1 MIELA
6 IAIIGLIILAPIL
19 LFIGISKEGSY
30 EIYNGGSDKIDY
42 DYLKI
47 MIKRIEGKTFQPIY
61 EYDQLKSVKYPG
73 QDAILKMGC
82 HNGQRKLLLT
92 EIEFFSKSPNFII
105 YIGSAP
111 NEHMPILL
119 EMFPTYKFLLID
131 PNYHTFDSDY
141 KYVYMNVDV
150 ISQRTLKNVK
160 RDLDGRDTRR
170 YNNAKRLLNVKFL
183 NGSTHNVVDNK
194 KDDMDNIKKNV
205 DYKTIIS
212 SLLDGNDRIYIIQDY
227 MTPELA
233 RHLTLSLKHAKNPEF
248 GFVSD
253 IRTNMFNPAG
263 PVDIDYVWNDGLQ
276 LIFLKTMKPTVSM
289 LKFHPP
295 LRYSDDNSV
304 KDFVEGKLQNDII
317 SADLEYIK
325 KEYKLD
331 MIKGYQIDK
340 HMYLSNTTIY
350 LQAWAPKSSTESRLI
365 ITSED
370 IDKPLINYDYNEWLN
385 KYAYLKYIRGYAYF
399 DHYKYFSHLPLANVS
414 RLDGCF
420 DCMLE
425 TIILSDYLMES
436 SNIKLNIPKIMK
448 WLSNKQNATNVSKL
462 WQKIN
467 NKSLYPVDQK
477 GIHGYIRSPTK
488 NIHYYEYNEN
498 GEIFEIDNKMNKSK
512 VYDYIDG
519 KLIPVNGYKLNIMD
533 SYTEKDRDLEK
544 LAFNVKRSIDNW

>member
-30 EIYNGGSDKIDY
+30 EMYNGGSDKTDY

-47 MIKRIEGKTFQPIY
+47 MIKRIEGKTLVPIY
-61 EYDQLKSVKYPG
+61 EYDQLDSIKYPG
-73 QDAILKMGC
+73 QTPVLKMGC

-150 ISQRTLKNVK
+150 IGQRTVKNVK
-160 RDLDGRDTRR
+160 RDLDGRDQRR

-233 RHLTLSLKHAKNPEF
+233 RRLTLSLKHAKNPEF

-253 IRTNMFNPAG
+253 IRTNMFNPKG
-263 PVDIDYVWNDGLQ
+263 PVDIDYIWNDGLQ

-295 LRYSDDNSV
+295 LRYPDDTSV
-304 KDFVEGKLQNDII
+304 KDFAEGKLKNDII

-325 KEYKLD
+325 KEYGLD
-331 MIKGYQIDK
+331 VIKGYQMDK

-370 IDKPLINYDYNEWLN
+370 IDKPLINYDYNEWLD
-385 KYAYLKYIRGYAYF
+385 KYTYLKYIRGYAYF
-399 DHYKYFSHLPLANVS
+399 DHYKYFSHIPSANIS
-414 RLDGCF
+414 KLDGCF

-436 SNIKLNIPKIMK
+436 SNIKLNIPKIME

-498 GEIFEIDNKMNKSK
+498 GEILEIDNKMNKSK

-519 KLIPVNGYKLNIMD
+519 KLIPVNGYKLYIMD